1 MYQYT
6 KRCKIESNLDSCDIY
21 DANKLCTDINAYDF
35 DINDEYSLHLY
46 LKPMS
51 ESIKTLLLNVEI
63 YENERFEE
71 VDPSKIVRSIDNFKG
86 ILNTSITRM
95 INDINSQNIKVV
107 CFDRDSGC
115 YLKDGRLYMEV
126 YNFNT
131 GKFNA
136 MPTYNEITLQLYSV
150 DVNDIYDKLVK

>member
-6 KRCKIESNLDSCDIY
+6 KRVKIESNLDSCDIY
-21 DANKLCTDINAYDF
+21 DANKLCKDINSYDF

-46 LKPMS
+46 LRPMS

-63 YENERFEE
+63 YNERYEE
-71 VDPSKIVRSIDNFKG
+71 VEPSEIVKSIENFKG
-86 ILNTSITRM
+86 ILATSITKM
-95 INDINSQNIKVV
+95 INDINSRNIKVV
-107 CFDRDSGC
+107 CFNRDSGC

-131 GKFNA
+131 GKFNS
-136 MPTYNEITLQLYSV
+136 MPAHQETTLMLYEI
-150 DVNDIYDKLVK
+150 DISDLYDKLIK